1 MIRPLYLEP
10 TLRWTV
16 RLDEGHTLNVSAP
29 GRARSLFPLTRLS
42 RVICPATAEW
52 TTNALLECLRFGIP
66 VVFHDAKGDPLGW
79 CFGPRRRETTLAS
92 LLREAIDRGDG
103 RDLLASWTIAMER
116 HEVLAALRAAN
127 TQSEQLAAA
136 QARARLCNVHRR
148 RLGFPIGAHLRAL
161 QRSCS
166 ALVAQQLQACVGDP
180 ELIGFAAPGQHL
192 GWTVSTLLEWQCHR
206 VICESAIGSFVGV
219 TPARYAAEALESH
232 SGRLSRAC
240 GEMLGHLERHLRQCL
255 L

>member
-10 TLRWTV
+10 TVRWSV
-16 RLDEGHTLNVSAP
+16 RLDEGPALHVSAP

-42 RVICPATAEW
+42 RVICPATSAW
-52 TTNALLECLRFGIP
+52 TTPALLECLRSGVP

-92 LLREAIDRGDG
+92 LLREAVDREDG
-103 RDLLASWTIAMER
+103 NELLGRWTIATER
-116 HEVLAALRAAN
+116 HEVLGALSAASTA
-127 TQSEQLAAA
+127 SEQLAAA
-136 QARARLCNVHRR
+136 QARARLCNVHRL

-166 ALVAQQLQACVGDP
+166 ALVAQQLQASVGDP

-192 GWTVSTLLEWQCHR
+192 GRTLSTLLEWQCHR
-206 VICESAIGSFVGV
+206 VICDSAIASFVGV
-219 TPARYAAEALESH
+219 SPTRYAAEALEHH
-232 SGRLSRAC
+232 SGRLYRAC
-240 GEMLGHLERHLRQCL
+240 GEMLGRLERHLRQCL

>member
-10 TLRWTV
+10 AVRWSV
-16 RLDEGHTLNVSAP
+16 RLDEGPALHVSAP

-42 RVICPATAEW
+42 RVICPATASW
-52 TTNALLECLRFGIP
+52 TTTALMECLRSGIP

-92 LLREAIDRGDG
+92 LLREAIHRGDG
-103 RDLLASWTIAMER
+103 NELLARWILTIER
-116 HEVLAALRAAN
+116 HEVLAALRAASIR
-127 TQSEQLAAA
+127 SEQLAAP
-136 QARARLCNVHRR
+136 QARARLCNGHRL
-148 RLGFPIGAHLRAL
+148 RLGFPVGAHLRAL

-180 ELIGFAAPGQHL
+180 ELIGFATPGQHL
-192 GWTVSTLLEWQCHR
+192 GRTLSALLEWQCHR
-206 VICESAIGSFVGV
+206 IICDSAIASLVGV
-219 TPARYAAEALESH
+219 SPARYAAEALERH
-232 SGRLSRAC
+232 SGRLHRAC
-240 GEMLGHLERHLRQCL
+240 GEMLGRLERHLREYL